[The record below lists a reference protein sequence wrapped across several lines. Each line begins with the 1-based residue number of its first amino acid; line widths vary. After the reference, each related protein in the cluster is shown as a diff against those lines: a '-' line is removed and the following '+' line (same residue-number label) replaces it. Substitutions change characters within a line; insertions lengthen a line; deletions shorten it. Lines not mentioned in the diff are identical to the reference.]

1 MDDTA
6 LLGRA
11 RTGDETAFSQLF
23 ARHQRQVFRYASY
36 MGGADVADDIVQDT
50 FLAVLRQKGRTDTLT
65 GSVIGYLIGIARHLV
80 MKQRAQPW
88 PAAPASEDA
97 IDLPSDEPNAFDR
110 LVMSESVDQV
120 RAAVRSLPPAYREA
134 IVLCELEDIDY
145 ADAAAMM
152 QCPVGTVRS
161 RLHRARALLAAKL
174 ARTAS
179 EAGSS
184 AFAEASADR
193 RSLGGGWSDPAD
205 RQKNGRNP

>member
-1 MDDTA
+1 MSEMDDTA

-36 MGGADVADDIVQDT
+36 MGGADAADDIVQDT

-80 MKQRAQPW
+80 MKQRAQSW
-88 PAAPASEDA
+88 PATAETIDMPSE
-97 IDLPSDEPNAFDR
+97 EPNAFDR

-161 RLHRARALLAAKL
+161 RLQRARALLGAKL
-174 ARTAS
+174 S
-179 EAGSS
+179 
-184 AFAEASADR
+184 
-193 RSLGGGWSDPAD
+193 
-205 RQKNGRNP
+205 GRNQ